1 MRRIAA
7 MVAVIGVV
15 GAGAQTAGATVTIG
29 SADVGITSN
38 VSSICGASRAFSN
51 AALPGQTLTS
61 PVNGTVT
68 SWRMQGAGP
77 NNTVQLRVIKP
88 LGGTSFLF
96 VSSGPVQ
103 SGVPA
108 GPQSFPASVPIA
120 IGDKVADGCTGGAIS
135 AKNGISGAVGLV
147 WVPPPPDGSQGTATE
162 DPGYDYLV
170 NATIEPTNTVSVGK
184 VTATKKGK
192 ALVDVSAPNP
202 GTLTAA
208 TAPPGTAAAAKA
220 RPGVKPVT
228 LTVGAPSTVTLTLK
242 PNKRTKR
249 LLQEK
254 GKAKALVSLT
264 FTPSFGS
271 ARSTAIKVKFK
282 LKR

>member
-1 MRRIAA
+1 MVLALAA
-7 MVAVIGVV
+7 ALGLVAAQP
-15 GAGAQTAGATVTIG
+15 AGAAVTIG
-29 SADVGITSN
+29 SASVEATSN
-38 VSSICGASRAFSN
+38 VSFACGSPRAFSE
-51 AALPGQTLTS
+51 AALPGRTLAS

-68 SWRMQGAGP
+68 SWGMQVAGP
-77 NNTVQLRVIKP
+77 NTSVQLRVIQP
-88 LGGTSFLF
+88 LGGDSFRF
-96 VSSGPVQ
+96 VRSGPVQ
-103 SGVPA
+103 SMVPM
-108 GPQSFPASVPIA
+108 GPQHFPASVPIS
-120 IGDKVADGCTGGAIS
+120 IGDKVALGCLSGAIAS
-135 AKNGISGAVGLV
+135 VNFVSGAVGLIF
-147 WVPPPPDGSQGTATE
+147 VPAPADGSEGTGTE
-162 DPGYDYLV
+162 SSGSEHLL
-170 NATIEPTNTVSVGK
+170 NATIEPTNTITVGRVK
-184 VTATKKGK
+184 ATKKGK

-228 LTVGAPSTVTLTLK
+228 LTVGAPSTVTLTLN

-271 ARSTAIKVKFK
+271 ARSAAIKVKFK